1 MIRKLLQRTMQRT
14 LMHPMKHADYDL
26 KIACPLLELHE
37 TLTSGLQ
44 IPSAAGPGTPP
55 TEMDIYKC
63 VQQPMG
69 GAVGGA
75 AQAGRV
81 VGRQFTRDRVALCCR
96 HYIRL
101 KNKWDGDSSLTFG
114 DRFGYANDAMSVQ
127 LSEMFQHLHDID
139 AGDVPGGATA
149 PWEAASTAMAAR
161 KEKPVLERAKE
172 LASSKGPAAAEPA
185 SGSRADDGTSGAAA
199 RDSATAA
206 GGSADASPAA
216 AATSAAA
223 SRSPDS
229 LHANGI
235 ASHAGGGAVASSS
248 GSGSSSSAA
257 STAAS
262 MPLPAS
268 YTPSI
273 GVSTHTNPHPTI
285 HFAAQAIAED
295 DAKAADARLRR
306 LLQQR
311 YGFALWV
318 GPSQAPTPLERAGLY
333 IRGRALPGAVVGL
346 YPGAVFNP
354 EMTQKAID
362 QGHLG
367 NAAVPRTWIPR
378 YDQAVIDVHAA
389 TAPLHNPYAI
399 AHHCREPP
407 AGIRPNVMRLAVNF
421 RDVDEYGSRD
431 PGSGGLA
438 VPFPPHLRGYIPN
451 VWGAKVDLGQEL
463 AGMLEQEVWV
473 KGVALVALRTL
484 WDEELFVDPG
494 FRRAWR
500 TRLE

>member
-1 MIRKLLQRTMQRT
+1 L
-14 LMHPMKHADYDL
+14 
-26 KIACPLLELHE
+26 
-37 TLTSGLQ
+37 S
-44 IPSAAGPGTPP
+44 
-55 TEMDIYKC
+55 
-63 VQQPMG
+63 
-69 GAVGGA
+69 
-75 AQAGRV
+75 
-81 VGRQFTRDRVALCCR
+81 CCR

-101 KNKWDGDSSLTFG
+101 KNKWDGDNSLTFG
-114 DRFGYANDAMSVQ
+114 DRFGYANDAMTVQ
-127 LSEMFQHLHDID
+127 LSEMFQHLHDVD

-149 PWEAASTAMAAR
+149 PWEAASTVMAG
-161 KEKPVLERAKE
+161 KEKPVLDRARE
-172 LASSKGPAAAEPA
+172 LASSKGPAA
-185 SGSRADDGTSGAAA
+185 GSSSTDGSSSSSSAAA
-199 RDSATAA
+199 RGDGTTTTAA
-206 GGSADASPAA
+206 ASPAA
-216 AATSAAA
+216 AATSASA
-223 SRSPDS
+223 SRSPGS

-235 ASHAGGGAVASSS
+235 ASHGGGGA
-248 GSGSSSSAA
+248 GSGAVAAASGTSSSSSAA
-257 STAAS
+257 ASTASS

-311 YGFALWV
+311 YGFAVWV

-333 IRGRALPGAVVGL
+333 LRGRALPGAVVGL

-407 AGIRPNVMRLAVNF
+407 TGIRPNVMRLAVNL

-431 PGSGGLA
+431 PSTGGLA

-451 VWGAKVDLGQEL
+451 VWGAQVDLGQEL

-494 FRRAWR
+494 YKRAWR